1 MAEGK
6 SLRGIQHRPFGFG
19 FVIRVV
25 CLAGLPVVPRPV
37 FLSLKFHLQMAL
49 TRQQKQAQVK
59 DLTDKFKSAQ
69 SVMFAHYI
77 GLTVAEVSELRAKLK
92 EQDSEMQVAKK
103 TLLKIAAKEAGMPEI
118 DADVITGPVSCIF
131 SSTDPLSGAQIAFK
145 FGKSHDQVQILGGIF
160 DGKILTKEEAIE
172 LAKMPGRTE
181 LLAIFASMI
190 RSPLVTF
197 AGMCSSPLSGFAR
210 AVSEMAEKGGF
221 DEEETTEDKPAES
234 QSKPELIEEKE
245 EDEVDEATD
254 VSKPEAESESNSKPS
269 EEGAP

>member
-1 MAEGK
+1 
-6 SLRGIQHRPFGFG
+6 
-19 FVIRVV
+19 
-25 CLAGLPVVPRPV
+25 
-37 FLSLKFHLQMAL
+37 MAL
-49 TRQQKQAQVK
+49 TRKQKEAQVK

-131 SSTDPLSGAQIAFK
+131 STLDPLSGAQIAFK
-145 FGKSHDQVQILGGIF
+145 FGKTHNQVQILGGIF
-160 DGKILTKEEAIE
+160 DGKILTKNEAIE

-181 LLAIFASMI
+181 LLAIFATMI
-190 RSPLVTF
+190 QSPLVTF

-210 AVSEMAEKGGF
+210 AVSEIAKKGGLS
-221 DEEETTEDKPAES
+221 EEDK
-234 QSKPELIEEKE
+234 KEKKE
-245 EDEVDEATD
+245 KKDETAD
-254 VSKPEAESESNSKPS
+254 VSKAEPESNSEPAEQESSASS
-269 EEGAP
+269 ESSDKEDA